1 MKPAELPSFEP
12 YFDEAGRFIH
22 PCRICGREAGR
33 GYGVA
38 LREGKLGEWFCAECD
53 PTPPQPVAQTTTSTP
68 SPPDLQ
74 EWVDRFG
81 GCNKIDWA
89 AWDAA
94 NAEYQQR
101 RRK

>member
-53 PTPPQPVAQTTTSTP
+53 RTPPQPVAQTTTSTP
-68 SPPDLQ
+68 SPPHLQ
-74 EWVDRFG
+74 EWVL
-81 GCNKIDWA
+81 CH
-89 AWDAA
+89 
-94 NAEYQQR
+94 E
-101 RRK
+101 